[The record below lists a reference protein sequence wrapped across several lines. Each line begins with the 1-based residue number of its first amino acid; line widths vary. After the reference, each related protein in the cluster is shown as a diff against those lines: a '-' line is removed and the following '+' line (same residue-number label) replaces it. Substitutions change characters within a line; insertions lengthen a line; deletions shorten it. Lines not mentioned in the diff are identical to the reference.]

1 MAAVITTTTTAFVCE
16 RIRSITMWNAYTLH
30 TTNNRGNKQETGDDS
45 DSVFALIVPT
55 GDDVS
60 FSPSLL
66 FSYLQVMNKQSARF
80 FSRALTPSAVAH
92 TVAISFNYGTQ

>member
-1 MAAVITTTTTAFVCE
+1 
-16 RIRSITMWNAYTLH
+16 MWNVHTHALH
-30 TTNNRGNKQETGDDS
+30 TANNRGNKQETGDDS

-60 FSPSLL
+60 FSPFQLTA
-66 FSYLQVMNKQSARF
+66 SYEQTERQIFLAR
-80 FSRALTPSAVAH
+80 TPSAVAH